1 MQDHRADVLVV
12 SIIFFV
18 IATVFV
24 ALRFVSRI
32 FVVRKVGLHDHLMSL
47 AWVIDFGFSFSLFY
61 ATHKGLGLHDY
72 DIEVHDRAGLNK
84 ANYAFTV
91 LYVSFTWGLVV
102 GARANLGHAIEPGI
116 DGRQIVHPRLL
127 SDPDQRRVGLPL
139 GKLYHSVRRQCSRVG
154 LDACQRLSMSSRR
167 CRRFLSPAA

>member
-1 MQDHRADVLVV
+1 MQDRRAEVLVV

-24 ALRFVSRI
+24 ALRFISRI

-72 DIEVHDRAGLNK
+72 DIEIHDRTGLTK

-91 LYVSFTWGLVV
+91 LYVSFIYGLVA
-102 GARANLGHAIEPGI
+102 GARAN
-116 DGRQIVHPRLL
+116 
-127 SDPDQRRVGLPL
+127 
-139 GKLYHSVRRQCSRVG
+139 
-154 LDACQRLSMSSRR
+154 
-167 CRRFLSPAA
+167 

>member
-1 MQDHRADVLVV
+1 MQDHRAEVLVV

-18 IATVFV
+18 IATFFV

-47 AWVIDFGFSFSLFY
+47 AWVIDFGFSFSVFY

-84 ANYAFTV
+84 SNYSFTV
-91 LYVSFTWGLVV
+91 LYVSFICGLVA
-102 GARANLGHAIEPGI
+102 GARAN
-116 DGRQIVHPRLL
+116 
-127 SDPDQRRVGLPL
+127 
-139 GKLYHSVRRQCSRVG
+139 
-154 LDACQRLSMSSRR
+154 
-167 CRRFLSPAA
+167 